1 LRRLIRRT
9 LGLEV
14 NPHLYR
20 HLVHLVV
27 LHRYPG
33 AYAMVSRVLGHKSLQ
48 TAISNYAGE
57 DIAIALR
64 AFQTLISEVTTGAC
78 THASHAAVAYALNDR
93 DF

>member
-1 LRRLIRRT
+1 MARLIRGT

-27 LHRYPG
+27 LHRYHG

-48 TAISNYAGE
+48 TAISNYADE
-57 DIAIALR
+57 DIAIAMR
-64 AFQTLISEVTTGAC
+64 AFQTLVTEVAKGRGPHT
-78 THASHAAVAYALNDR
+78 SSVAIAYPHNDR